1 MIESLKELVT
11 AKQAQS
17 QLLGWE
23 GAAKWLTK
31 KEQIKLVEWFIDWM
45 EQSTP
50 KEVRPWWVSAD
61 HDGMNYFITGASIY
75 IVRTTHETDIVKHKC
90 SNGRSGHYP
99 YNLHRETNLFLNAIV
114 EGLTQYYHKVQA
126 V

>member
-1 MIESLKELVT
+1 MIEGIKKLVT

-31 KEQIKLVEWFIDWM
+31 KEQIKLVEWFMEWM

-50 KEVRPWWVSAD
+50 KEVGPWWVSTD
-61 HDGMNYFITGASIY
+61 RSSMNYYITGASIY
-75 IVRTTHETDIVKHKC
+75 IVRTTHETDIL
-90 SNGRSGHYP
+90 SSLESGGRHYP
-99 YNLHRETNLFLNAIV
+99 YNLHRETNLFINAIV
-114 EGLTQYYHKVQA
+114 EGLTQYYQKVQA